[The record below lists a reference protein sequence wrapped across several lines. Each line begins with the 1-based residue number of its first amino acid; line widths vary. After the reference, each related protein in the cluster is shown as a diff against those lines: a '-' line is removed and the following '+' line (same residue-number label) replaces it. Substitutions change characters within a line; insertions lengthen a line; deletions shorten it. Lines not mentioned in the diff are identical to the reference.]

1 MKLLVFSDS
10 HGSPAKMLTAISQ
23 LSPDLI
29 VHLGD
34 SGSDLHKIESQ
45 FPQIPLRA
53 VRGNCD
59 FRSDLPD
66 TDFFTVENIKI
77 FMTHGHLY
85 SVKVTLALLADEASA
100 RGAVLA
106 LFGHTHESF
115 DSAVGG
121 IRLINP
127 GSCGHSACASYAEL
141 IIAEKGETLCR
152 IVRI

>member
-10 HGSPAKMLTAISQ
+10 HGSPAKMLEAIAQ
-23 LSPDLI
+23 HSPDLI
-29 VHLGD
+29 IHLGD
-34 SGSDLHKIESQ
+34 SGSDLRKIETQ

-66 TDFFTVENIKI
+66 TDFFTVGKTKI

-85 SVKVTLALLADEASA
+85 SVKATLSLLADEARA
-100 RGAVLA
+100 RGAELA
-106 LFGHTHESF
+106 LFGHTHEHF
-115 DSAVGG
+115 DSALCGV
-121 IRLINP
+121 RLINP
-127 GSCGHSACASYAEL
+127 GSCGHAVCPSYAEL
-141 IIAEKGETLCR
+141 IISEKGETLCR